1 VAERDGPV
9 ADVVNARLNELLTA
23 YGAFLR
29 NAVRRVCPTALG
41 VTIDEIEQDARIRLW
56 HALKRERNIA
66 DPASYIY
73 RIAATAAIDAMRRVR
88 ARREHQLDDAA
99 PGKNVESVNG
109 PLAAFGT
116 TAAAGSPSPEQLA
129 ADRETGQRIR
139 AALSQL
145 PDKRRRAVGLHLQGF
160 TSTEIGGLLGWS
172 EPKARNLTHRGLK
185 DLRRALTR
193 EGLDLP

>member
-1 VAERDGPV
+1 MAP
-9 ADVVNARLNELLTA
+9 
-23 YGAFLR
+23 LR

-56 HALKRERNIA
+56 HALKRERIIA

-99 PGKNVESVNG
+99 PAKNGESAGG
-109 PLAAFGT
+109 PLATFGT
-116 TAAAGSPSPEQLA
+116 PAAAGPPSPEQLA
-129 ADRETGQRIR
+129 ADHETGQRIR

-145 PDKRRRAVGLHLQGF
+145 PEKRRRAVGLHLQGF